1 MARIQEEGPLRD
13 LAKAS
18 YRALPS
24 GTRAKVNRTSSAV
37 QPPVRTPPPV
47 ARSGS
52 VPVPPGNVLGDS
64 SGLKLPRIAVVL
76 PTTADTETLT
86 AVVDHLAQLQAASRS
101 FTPLIITSDID
112 FRPLRRYGYLFE
124 YLPPR
129 DRWGRLANPDTWLGA
144 RQGRLRTI
152 LSRFAITSV
161 ITLPE
166 PDEDGI
172 DGLRTLLSAVLPG
185 ITER

>member
-1 MARIQEEGPLRD
+1 MVRLQEEGPLRE

-18 YRALPS
+18 YHALPS
-24 GTRAKVNRTSSAV
+24 GMRARANRTSSAV

-47 ARSGS
+47 AHSGS
-52 VPVPPGNVLGDS
+52 VPVPPGNVLAES
-64 SGLKLPRIAVVL
+64 SGLELPRIAVVL
-76 PTTADTETLT
+76 PTTADTPTLT

-101 FTPLIITSDID
+101 FVPLIITSDID

-129 DRWGRLANPDTWLGA
+129 DRWGRLVTPDTWLEA
-144 RQGRLRTI
+144 RRRRLRAI
-152 LSRFAITSV
+152 LSRFAISSV

-166 PDEDGI
+166 PDDDGI
-172 DGLRTLLSAVLPG
+172 DGLRALLSSTLPG
-185 ITER
+185 VTER